1 MEAKM
6 FDKCHTVEYHGN
18 MHDERT
24 VTTREFLRNFRRIKE
39 QLLSGRLHV
48 VHVVVDDHEELH
60 VTPARPA
67 KTLGS
72 LLHAVEA
79 LPRPMRIR
87 RTHIFDQLLRP
98 RKR

>member
-1 MEAKM
+1 
-6 FDKCHTVEYHGN
+6 

-24 VTTREFLRNFRRIKE
+24 VTTREFLRNFRKIKE
-39 QLLSGRLHV
+39 QLLSGQLHI
-48 VHVVVDDHEELH
+48 VHVVVDNHEELQ

-67 KTLGS
+67 KTLGN
-72 LLHAVEA
+72 LLRTVEA
-79 LPRPMRIR
+79 LPRPIRIR